1 MMNDDKFRKS
11 LQQLIAQFKNYQKLA
26 ERPGFTDLDK
36 EGIAES
42 VIQRFETCY
51 DCIWKHLKRYF
62 TEALGLPEVPN
73 SPKPIFRIAADNQLF
88 KSDTEKWLI
97 YADARIQ
104 TSHDYDTE
112 KAKTA
117 LSLMADFIA
126 DAIDLYKTLTGKP
139 WE

>member
-11 LQQLIAQFKNYQKLA
+11 LQQLVAQFNNYQKLA
-26 ERPGFTDLDK
+26 ERLDFTDLDK

-51 DCIWKHLKRYF
+51 DCICKHLKRYF
-62 TEALGLPEVPN
+62 IETLSLPEVPN
-73 SPKPIFRIAADNQLF
+73 CPKPIFRIAADNQLF
-88 KSDTEKWLI
+88 KSNTEQWLI

-104 TSHDYDTE
+104 TSHDCDRE
-112 KAKTA
+112 KAKAA